1 MQVVKMLNGH
11 LLNVFA
17 TLPAAGRRNAKQ
29 GLQKL

>member
-1 MQVVKMLNGH
+1 MLNSH

-29 GLQKL
+29 GLQKLEET